1 MIIPIFYTNLPN
13 LILYKFFIGC
23 NLANVSISH
32 QVGQIIMH
40 IFTWQN
46 FSLGIC
52 CIVLV
57 LWTFDS
63 GTAVFRFYQLHEV
76 ATLATLTDFMQ
87 LQSQGSTNFPK
98 NLEGPFQILGTQRR
112 MSLSKFLTQEKKKSR
127 RDPWTS
133 LLAGAFCYRFSSQIH
148 K

>member
-1 MIIPIFYTNLPN
+1 MIIPIFYTNFPS
-13 LILYKFFIGC
+13 LILYKFFIGY
-23 NLANVSISH
+23 NQANMPISH

-57 LWTFDS
+57 LWTFDR
-63 GTAVFRFYQLHEV
+63 GTVVFRLYQLHEV
-76 ATLATLTDFMQ
+76 VTLATLTDFMQ

-98 NLEGPFQILGTQRR
+98 NLEGPFQILGTQR
-112 MSLSKFLTQEKKKSR
+112 MSLSKFLTQEKKSW
-127 RDPWTS
+127 RDLWTS